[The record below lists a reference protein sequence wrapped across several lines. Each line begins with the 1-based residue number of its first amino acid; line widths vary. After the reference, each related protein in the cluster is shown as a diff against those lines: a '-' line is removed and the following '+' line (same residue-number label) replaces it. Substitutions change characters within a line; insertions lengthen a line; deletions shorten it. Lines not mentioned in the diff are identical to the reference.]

1 MFNLFLILLG
11 LGVSCIVLSAFLYIK
26 WDIADAVD
34 ELSGKKRLRQIE
46 KLKKASMAIGA
57 TSVVASTT
65 QMFRDSEED
74 EELASI
80 IQNAH
85 NVEETPVQG
94 IIPTVDINTSNL
106 EAEKTSFIPEEEIDD
121 SMSVGVEVG
130 TVSATRKVVFLEELS
145 NMEV

>member
-121 SMSVGVEVG
+121 SVFVGVEVG